1 MNLIIKKNHNISQRE
16 ISKNSMKVLYRLN
29 KSGYEA
35 YLVGGGVRDL
45 LLGKKPKDFDIA
57 TNAKP
62 NEIRKLFKNCRLIG
76 RRFIIAH
83 LIFKNEIIEVSTF
96 RANNDTPANHKSY
109 SSHIKKSNNG
119 MLLCDN
125 NFGKIEEDAYR
136 RDLTINALYY
146 SIKDSGIRDY
156 IGGIKD
162 IKLKIIRLIGNAE
175 TRYREDPVRMLRVI
189 RFSVRLQMC
198 IEKKTAEPINKLSKL
213 LKNIPPARLFTESI
227 KLFCFGY
234 GYLSYMR
241 LKKYSLIYIL
251 LPFLVNKFSKN
262 NTIFLNNIIVYCFKK
277 VDSPTSKKIL
287 RCPEFLF
294 ASLLWYPLTEKI
306 QELSINKKLKYFKA
320 YSISVNYILKKYSI
334 LLGIPKNI
342 LLNIE
347 KIWNLQKEIETKQN
361 CETKTIIQYNNFFR
375 ALELISL
382 RSKTENKHELKKFY
396 SFGIKKYFFFKK
408 KLM

>member
-1 MNLIIKKNHNISQRE
+1 MNLIIKKNHNISQKK

-96 RANNDTPANHKSY
+96 RAKNNNLKNHQLY
-109 SSHIKKSNNG
+109 SSRIKKSNNG

-125 NFGKIEEDAYR
+125 NFGKVEEDAHR

-156 IGGIKD
+156 VGGIKD
-162 IKLKIIRLIGNAE
+162 IKQKIIRLIGNAE
-175 TRYREDPVRMLRVI
+175 IRYREDPVRMLRVV
-189 RFSVRLQMC
+189 RFSVRLHMY
-198 IEKKTAEPINKLSKL
+198 IDKKTEAPINKLSKL
-213 LKNIPPARLFTESI
+213 LNNIPPARLFTESI

-234 GYLSYMR
+234 GYLTYIR
-241 LKKYSLIYIL
+241 LKKYSLIYPL
-251 LPFLVNKFSKN
+251 LPFVSNKFSEK
-262 NTIFLNNIIVYCFKK
+262 NTIFFKNIIIYCLKK
-277 VDSPTSKKIL
+277 VDSYTSKKKI

-294 ASLLWYPLTEKI
+294 ASLLWYPLIEKI
-306 QELSINKKLKYFKA
+306 QKLLTHKKLKYLKA
-320 YSISVNYILKKYSI
+320 YSISVHYILKKYSI
-334 LLGIPKNI
+334 LLGIPRNI

-347 KIWNLQKEIETKQN
+347 KIWNLQKDIENKKKSETKI
-361 CETKTIIQYNNFFR
+361 IIQHNNFIQ

-382 RSKTENKHELKKFY
+382 RSKIENKNELKKILF
-396 SFGIKKYFFFKK
+396 FWNKQNIFFKK
-408 KLM
+408 K